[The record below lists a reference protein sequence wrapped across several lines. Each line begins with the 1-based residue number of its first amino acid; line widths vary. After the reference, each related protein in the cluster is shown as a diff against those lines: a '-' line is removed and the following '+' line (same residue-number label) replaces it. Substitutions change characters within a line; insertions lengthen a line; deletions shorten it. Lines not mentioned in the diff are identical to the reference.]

1 MAEEIRVSVEFIEKE
16 LPLAP
21 PLYVS
26 VFFMT
31 QAMGRQATAAEVAQ
45 KLDILESDVLKAWK
59 YWKGRGC
66 GLWKEEKKA
75 RALPSARPSYSA
87 AEVAVSLKN
96 EGVKELFSYAEQ
108 KLGKC
113 LSHHDM
119 VLLLGLH
126 DWLGLPVDVIE
137 LLLNYCVSLDKR
149 GMHYIEK
156 VGISWAEEG
165 IDTVEKAAEFIEMR
179 RRGYREIMREFGQG
193 NRLPSQAEEAYMKKW
208 IREYKLPMEIIKT
221 ACQRTVLRTGG
232 VSFPYADSILRHW
245 QKAGVRTIEDV
256 AALDAAHTAKKEK
269 APETKKAAAQPKKN
283 RFINYTQREWD
294 ESEWEEM
301 ERRERDQW

>member
-16 LPLAP
+16 LPFAP

-31 QAMGRQATAAEVAQ
+31 QAMGRQAAAADVAQ

-59 YWKGRGC
+59 YWESRGC
-66 GLWKEEKKA
+66 GLWREEKKKK
-75 RALPSARPSYSA
+75 ALPSARPSYSA

-208 IREYKLPMEIIKT
+208 LREYKLPMEIIKT

-245 QKAGVRTIEDV
+245 QKAGVRTMEDI
-256 AALDAAHTAKKEK
+256 AALDAAHLAKKEK
-269 APETKKAAAQPKKN
+269 APETK
-283 RFINYTQREWD
+283 
-294 ESEWEEM
+294 
-301 ERRERDQW
+301 